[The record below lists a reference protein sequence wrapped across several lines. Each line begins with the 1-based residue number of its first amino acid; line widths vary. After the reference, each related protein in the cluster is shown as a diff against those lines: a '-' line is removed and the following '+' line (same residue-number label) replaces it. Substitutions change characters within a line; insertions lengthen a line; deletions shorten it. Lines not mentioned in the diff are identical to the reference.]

1 MLQAGILKNRNLLS
15 HSSGNWKSKI
25 KVPEGLVP
33 SESNEEDSV
42 PHFSSSFWGF
52 PGNLQHSLAC
62 RSFTL
67 ISAQIFTCCS
77 SCVCLCVCERER
89 GRERECVCVCTH
101 VCVCVSK
108 FPFFIEKKY
117 WTRGPTYSSMT
128 PYSLGIS
135 ATTLFLN
142 TVTF

>member
-1 MLQAGILKNRNLLS
+1 MLQTGILKNRNLLS
-15 HSSGNWKSKI
+15 HSSGNWKFKI

-33 SESNEEDSV
+33 SETNEEDSV
-42 PHFSSSFWGF
+42 PHLSSSFWGF

-89 GRERECVCVCTH
+89 GRRERVCVF
-101 VCVCVSK
+101 VCMRTCLCMCVQIST
-108 FPFFIEKKY
+108 FYWKKNIGLG
-117 WTRGPTYSSMT
+117 TQPT
-128 PYSLGIS
+128 PI
-135 ATTLFLN
+135 
-142 TVTF
+142 